1 MPQSSVLFLI
11 LLLFSFNQCV
21 KDRAIAH
28 GSYFLSALFS
38 YLSTGVHNLHML
50 SQFNLPP
57 YLLFFMSSCCLF
69 INEGKQDLLCWGAW
83 KEEKRNL
90 CNSRVREQRVRF
102 LLNFSS
108 QLLPH
113 WNLSQK
119 PQRPGCMLS
128 SVMCQHHYIR
138 WSHKLVPHTYYSRS
152 QAAGDPAPQVVR
164 KQRKRNKGTS
174 TVEKYFRFGLCQ
186 KLKLSLSF

>member
-1 MPQSSVLFLI
+1 MPQSSILLLI

-28 GSYFLSALFS
+28 GSYFLSALFF
-38 YLSTGVHNLHML
+38 YLSTGVPNVHKL

-57 YLLFFMSSCCLF
+57 YLLLFTSPCCLF
-69 INEGKQDLLCWGAW
+69 INEGKHNLMCWGAG

-90 CNSRVREQRVRF
+90 CNSTVREQWVRF

-119 PQRPGCMLS
+119 PQRPRCMLFS
-128 SVMCQHHYIR
+128 AMCWHHFILQ
-138 WSHKLVPHTYYSRS
+138 SHRLVPHTHYSRS
-152 QAAGDPAPQVVR
+152 WAAEDFLRYWGSRGNGAREHYWEVLQIWTISKAKVVI
-164 KQRKRNKGTS
+164 
-174 TVEKYFRFGLCQ
+174 LIP
-186 KLKLSLSF
+186 